1 VECEPPAAAGP
12 LPLFPVTAPPHSLSP
27 LLPTPPPPAECR
39 GYNIGIRLVD
49 EFCAKNRVVRCK
61 SFKETMETVGR
72 DAFKMFLGVSA
83 VVEGWS
89 PDGASCSLRMPDNPL
104 AGEREGG

>member
-1 VECEPPAAAGP
+1 
-12 LPLFPVTAPPHSLSP
+12 
-27 LLPTPPPPAECR
+27 
-39 GYNIGIRLVD
+39 VD

-104 AGEREGG
+104 AGEREGGREQVGRRGETDGRGSRPTPPRL